1 MDDILIA
8 IPSLD
13 EYIKHVQ
20 IVFER
25 FEKFGV
31 VINPVKCE
39 FDNSEINFLG
49 YNVNS
54 AAMQGHS
61 F

>member
-1 MDDILIA
+1 M
-8 IPSLD
+8 
-13 EYIKHVQ
+13 Q

-39 FDNSEINFLG
+39 FGKSEINFFG
-49 YNVNS
+49 YNINS
-54 AAMQGHS
+54 SGISPSPSKLLKISLRQTQ
-61 F
+61 